1 MSTEQTDVTVVGA
14 GAAGIGIGV
23 ALSMLDINVR
33 ILEREEIG
41 ASFRRWPD
49 EMRFITPSFPSN
61 SFGLTDLNAVTPDT
75 SPAFTLDCEHPSG
88 DEYADYLESVAEFY
102 ELPVETGVAVTGI
115 QPRADS
121 PAAMTAA
128 ADGGTAVAESSD
140 EGFMIETT
148 DGPLST
154 EHVVWAAG
162 HFGNPRADVVDG
174 SEHCRHTSTVDSWQ
188 EHVESSPTNE
198 FLVIGGYESGI
209 DAAVGLHEAGAS
221 VQVVDRG
228 WPWAERHPDPS
239 EVLSP
244 YTLERLDTI
253 AESDRLS
260 VDGGTVVERVSR
272 TEGFRVDVRPA
283 DRETPPFVESTA
295 VPNSYTV
302 PTRPLLATGFE
313 PTFGPVEPLFS
324 VTDGAVEL
332 TDRDESTETPGLF
345 LAGPD
350 VVHNGVMFCFIY
362 KFRARFPVVAAE
374 IGNRLGVDTDALEV
388 YREQNMFLD
397 DLSCCETDMCDC

>member
-23 ALSMLDINVR
+23 ALSMLDVNVR

>member
-128 ADGGTAVAESSD
+128 ADGGTAIAESSD

-148 DGPLST
+148 DGQLST